1 MNHNRRFYGWFALS
15 GAVLVTLIVGGAF
28 VNAFGVF
35 LPIFSD
41 QFGWSRG
48 DVALALSLGIIA
60 FGLPSLAFS
69 AAVDKYGARLM
80 IIVGNLLTAGGL
92 ASLYFFNS
100 LWQLYLIYIFIGA
113 TAGLGGYIP
122 CTTIANNWFI
132 KKRSL
137 ALSMITAA
145 AGAGGLFY
153 PPLATGL
160 IKILSWREVY
170 LVLAGIVAVST
181 IIGGWLIR
189 NRPEDL
195 GQTPDGDPMPIVP
208 AAPGP
213 AAGKDT
219 GWKLTSILKIPATYL
234 ILGFVIA
241 NAFCMGTINAHQ
253 IAYIQD
259 IGYSPMT
266 AATTMSVFAVFGLI
280 GSLGFGTLALKI
292 NLRYLASAGLVS
304 QFIGIA
310 ILLSTR
316 NLAFQYIYPVFIGLG
331 TGAVFSAM
339 PSFLSAYYPR
349 GHFAQITGMFLPF
362 HVIAQAAIAW
372 AVGRI
377 YDVTGHYTLAFIIVA
392 AFVLAGIFCAFFA
405 RQPVKSEPQLA
416 SQALSE

>member
-1 MNHNRRFYGWFALS
+1 MSRAISREVEIEKTGPFYGWFAIS
-15 GAVLVTLIVGGAF
+15 GAILVTLIVGGAF

-35 LPIFSD
+35 LPIFSE

-48 DVALALSLGIIA
+48 SVSLAISLGIIA
-60 FGLPSLAFS
+60 FGIPSLVFS
-69 AAVDKYGARLM
+69 AAVNKYGARKM
-80 IIVGNLLTAGGL
+80 IIIGNLLTAVGL

-122 CTTIANNWFI
+122 CTSIANNWFI

-153 PPLATGL
+153 PPLVTGL
-160 IKILSWREVY
+160 IKILTWREVY
-170 LVLAGIVAVST
+170 LVLAGIVAVCT

-189 NRPEDL
+189 NRPQDV
-195 GQTPDGDPMPIVP
+195 GQLPDGD
-208 AAPGP
+208 AAPLS
-213 AAGKDT
+213 AVAGSANVKDT
-219 GWKLTSILKIPATYL
+219 GWKLTSILKVPATYF

-266 AATTMSVFAVFGLI
+266 AAATMSVFAVFGLI
-280 GSLGFGTLALKI
+280 GSLSFGTLALKI
-292 NLRYLASAGLVS
+292 HIRYLASAGLIL
-304 QFIGIA
+304 QLIGLVIV
-310 ILLSTR
+310 LSTR
-316 NLAFQYIYPVFIGLG
+316 NLTLQFVYPAIIGLG

-339 PSFLSAYYPR
+339 PSFAASYYPR
-349 GHFAQITGMFLPF
+349 EHFAQITGMFLPF

-377 YDVTGHYTLAFIIVA
+377 FDVTGHYTMAFIIISIVV
-392 AFVLAGIFCAFFA
+392 FAGIFCAYFA
-405 RQPVKSEPQLA
+405 RKPQ
-416 SQALSE
+416 QI